1 MKKITILL
9 IALSILS
16 CKDEPKNYALISGKL
31 INSKAKKVTISKGDD
46 TFEMMVKEDGSFGDT
61 LKLDKP
67 GFYNLTLGGIPQSI
81 FIDQGDALQINAE
94 TKNDKLEISF
104 EGEGAIENNYLI
116 NKVGVKGF
124 SDAGA
129 SDLFS
134 KNEEDFKV
142 AVEDF
147 KSSNIKALDA
157 LAKIDEKFK
166 EFEKKNLN
174 YETLTLYNDYEN
186 GHAYFAKERGFKA
199 SEDFLP
205 EALTNMQFDD
215 ADSYENSEAYKQLAI
230 NASIDGIFKD
240 LNSIAEATP
249 ENLKP
254 LRDIKIPALKN
265 DVIDFVGTLLI
276 SPGNEKMEELY
287 NFFSANTTS
296 EKVQEKLTATFEKN
310 KNLQKG
316 MPSPKFVD
324 YENNA
329 GGTTSL
335 DDLKGKYVYV
345 DVWATWCGPCI
356 AEIPSLK
363 EVEKAYHDENIEFVS
378 ASIDTPAAYN
388 KWKSMIVDKE
398 LGGTQLLADN
408 AWQSQFIQDYGI
420 DGIPRFI
427 LIDPNGNIVSADAPR
442 PSNEALRELLDS
454 ELGSK

>member
-1 MKKITILL
+1 MKKIAILL

-16 CKDEPKNYALISGKL
+16 CKDEPKNYALISGTL
-31 INSKAKKVTISKGDD
+31 TNSKAKKVTISKGDD
-46 TFEMMVKEDGSFGDT
+46 TIEMQVKEDGSFGDT

-81 FIDQGDALQINAE
+81 FIDQGDALHINAE
-94 TKNDKLEISF
+94 TKNDKLELSF
-104 EGEGAIENNYLI
+104 EGEGAIENNYII
-116 NKVGVKGF
+116 NKIGVIGF

-129 SDLFS
+129 SELFS

-142 AVEDF
+142 AVENF
-147 KSSNIKALDA
+147 KNGNIKALDA
-157 LAKIDEKFK
+157 LANIDEKFK
-166 EFEKKNLN
+166 DLEQKNLN

-186 GHAYFAKERGFKA
+186 GHRYFAKDRSFKV

-215 ADSYENSEAYKQLAI
+215 VDSYENSEVYKKLAI
-230 NASIDGIFKD
+230 NSSIDAVFSE
-240 LNSIAEATP
+240 LNNLTDATP
-249 ENLKP
+249 ENIKQLAD
-254 LRDIKIPALKN
+254 LKIPALKN
-265 DVIDFVGTLLI
+265 DVIDFVGTMLI
-276 SPGNEKMEELY
+276 SPGNDKMEELY
-287 NFFSANTTS
+287 TFFSANTTS

-329 GGTTSL
+329 GGTMSL

-363 EVEKAYHDENIEFVS
+363 EIEKAYHDENIEFVS
-378 ASIDTPAAYN
+378 ASIDTPVAYN

-408 AWQSQFIQDYGI
+408 AWQSQFVQDYGI

-442 PSNEALRELLDS
+442 PSDDALKALFDS